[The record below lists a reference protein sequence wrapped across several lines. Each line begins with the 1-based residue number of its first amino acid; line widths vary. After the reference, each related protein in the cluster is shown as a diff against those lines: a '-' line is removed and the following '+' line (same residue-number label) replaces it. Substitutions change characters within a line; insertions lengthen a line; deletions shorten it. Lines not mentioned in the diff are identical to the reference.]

1 MRSFRSFLMV
11 SFVSMALAG
20 LAAGCAMDVPAEG
33 EEELGPE
40 AEASEEALD
49 EAGEAGETTD
59 VAAAPDQPADVAGAP
74 DQAADGAKPAN
85 TSSAREDGSWCHA
98 WCYNGY
104 VYAGPNVTQNCTGW
118 ADMVCRHRNTSLYNA
133 YWCYPG
139 VCWIDFI
146 L

>member
-1 MRSFRSFLMV
+1 MRSTRSFLMV

-20 LAAGCAMDVPAEG
+20 MAGCAMDVPPEG

-40 AEASEEALD
+40 AEAPDESID
-49 EAGEAGETTD
+49 EAGEAEQTTD
-59 VAAAPDQPADVAGAP
+59 LAEARDEVAGASRS
-74 DQAADGAKPAN
+74 GE

-104 VYAGPNVTQNCTGW
+104 VYAGPDVTKNCTGW
-118 ADMVCRHRNTSLYNA
+118 SEMVCRHRNTSLYNA

-139 VCWIDFI
+139 VCWIDVI
-146 L
+146 LQ